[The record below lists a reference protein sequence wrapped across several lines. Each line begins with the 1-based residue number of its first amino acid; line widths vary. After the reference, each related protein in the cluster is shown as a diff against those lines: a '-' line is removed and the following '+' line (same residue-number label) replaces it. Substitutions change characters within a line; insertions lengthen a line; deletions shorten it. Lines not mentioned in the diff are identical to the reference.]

1 MRSGF
6 TLRLTAA
13 ALLLSGVAAHAEP
26 WLDSDEW
33 QRNGAVSR
41 RLWKP
46 DIASADWGGVRV
58 SAGVA
63 LGLRGPLQDQLGR
76 RHTPALTMEFGT
88 EFGTRSSLSLLPGND
103 GAMLVWQT
111 AP

>member
-1 MRSGF
+1 MRCGF
-6 TLRLTAA
+6 LVPVTAA
-13 ALLLSGVAAHAEP
+13 VLLLASVAAQAEP
-26 WLDSDEW
+26 WLDSDEL

-76 RHTPALTMEFGT
+76 RHTPALTMEFGA
-88 EFGTRSSLSLLPGND
+88 RNSLSLLPGND
-103 GAMLVWQT
+103 GAMLVWQI

>member
-1 MRSGF
+1 MRSGL
-6 TLRLTAA
+6 LRRATAA
-13 ALLLSGVAAHAEP
+13 ALLLGSVAAQAEP
-26 WLDSDEW
+26 WFDKDEL

-46 DIASADWGGVRV
+46 DMASADWGGVRI

-63 LGLRGPLQDQLGR
+63 LGLRGPLQEQLGR
-76 RHTPALTMEFGT
+76 RHTPALTLDFGA
-88 EFGTRSSLSLLPGND
+88 RSSLSLLPGND

>member
-1 MRSGF
+1 MPCPH
-6 TLRLTAA
+6 LPRLTAA
-13 ALLLSGVAAHAEP
+13 ALLLCAAAAQAEP
-26 WLDSDEW
+26 WLDADDL

-46 DIASADWGGVRV
+46 DVASAEIGGVRV

-63 LGLRGPLQDQLGR
+63 LGLRGNLQEQLGR
-76 RHTPALTMEFGT
+76 RHTPALTVDWGS
-88 EFGTRSSLSLLPGND
+88 RSTVSLLPGND

>member
-1 MRSGF
+1 MPRSPL
-6 TLRLTAA
+6 LRATAA
-13 ALLLSGVAAHAEP
+13 VLLLGAAAAQAEP
-26 WLDSDEW
+26 WLDADEL

-46 DIASADWGGVRV
+46 EATSVEWGGVRL

-63 LGLRGPLQDQLGR
+63 LGLRGPLQAQLGR
-76 RHTPALTMEFGT
+76 RHTPALTMELGA
-88 EFGTRSSLSLLPGND
+88 RSSLSLLPGDD

>member
-1 MRSGF
+1 MRP
-6 TLRLTAA
+6 LPLPRLCA
-13 ALLLSGVAAHAEP
+13 ALLLLGSAAAHCGP
-26 WLDSDEW
+26 WLDADDL

-46 DIASADWGGVRV
+46 DVASVQWGGVRL

-63 LGLRGPLQDQLGR
+63 FGLRGPLQDQLGR
-76 RHTPALTMEFGT
+76 RHTPALTMELSG
-88 EFGTRSSLSLLPGND
+88 RSSLSLLPGND
-103 GAMLVWQT
+103 GAMLVWQS

>member
-1 MRSGF
+1 MPCPIL
-6 TLRLTAA
+6 LRATAA
-13 ALLLSGVAAHAEP
+13 VLLLGAAAAQAEP
-26 WLDSDEW
+26 WLDADDL

-41 RLWKP
+41 RLWSP
-46 DIASADWGGVRV
+46 ESASVTWGGVRL

-63 LGLRGPLQDQLGR
+63 LGLRGPLQAQLGR
-76 RHTPALTMEFGT
+76 RHTPALTMELGA
-88 EFGTRSSLSLLPGND
+88 RSSVSLLPGND

>member
-1 MRSGF
+1 MPRPF
-6 TLRLTAA
+6 LLRATAA
-13 ALLLSGVAAHAEP
+13 VLLLGAAAAQAEP
-26 WLDSDEW
+26 WLDSDDL

-41 RLWKP
+41 RLWTPESTSVK
-46 DIASADWGGVRV
+46 WGGVRL

-63 LGLRGPLQDQLGR
+63 LGLRGTLKEQLGR
-76 RHTPALTMEFGT
+76 RHTPALTMELGA
-88 EFGTRSSLSLLPGND
+88 RSSVSLLPGND

>member
-1 MRSGF
+1 MPLSR
-6 TLRLTAA
+6 TACPI
-13 ALLLSGVAAHAEP
+13 ALLLLLASGAALAEP
-26 WLDSDEW
+26 WLDSDDL

-46 DIASADWGGVRV
+46 EAASADIAGVHV
-58 SAGVA
+58 SAGMA
-63 LGLRGPLQDQLGR
+63 IGLRGALQAQLGR
-76 RHTPALTMEFGT
+76 RHTPALTVQTGQ
-88 EFGTRSSLSLLPGND
+88 RSSLSLLAGND

>member
-1 MRSGF
+1 MRPGS
-6 TLRLTAA
+6 LRRATAA
-13 ALLLSGVAAHAEP
+13 VLLLAGAAAHAEP
-26 WLDSDEW
+26 WLDADDL

-46 DIASADWGGVRV
+46 DMASAEWGGMRF

-63 LGLRGPLQDQLGR
+63 LGLRGPLQEQLGR
-76 RHTPALTMEFGT
+76 RHTPALTVGFGV
-88 EFGTRSSLSLLPGND
+88 RSSLSLLPGND

>member
-1 MRSGF
+1 MRPACS
-6 TLRLTAA
+6 LAVLAA
-13 ALLLSGVAAHAEP
+13 WCVAGSAAWAGP
-26 WLDSDEW
+26 WGDSDEL

-46 DIASADWGGVRV
+46 EVASVEWGGMRV

-76 RHTPALTMEFGT
+76 RHTPALTLDLG
-88 EFGTRSSLSLLPGND
+88 GRSSLSLLPGND
-103 GAMLVWQT
+103 GAMLVWQA